1 MSVVVTKKVT
11 IVIPV
16 YKDWSTLKLCI
27 SSLKS
32 CVSDRNKVLL
42 INDMGPDWEKI
53 ENNILSE
60 IEGYEN
66 FQYFRNDKNL
76 GFVKTC
82 NRAVFEL
89 DHSENDILL
98 LNSDTEVTPGFLEE
112 MQSVL
117 YAAKTWSSMSS
128 K

>member
-76 GFVKTC
+76 GFVKHATEQ
-82 NRAVFEL
+82 F
-89 DHSENDILL
+89 
-98 LNSDTEVTPGFLEE
+98 LNLIIQK
-112 MQSVL
+112 MI
-117 YAAKTWSSMSS
+117 YYY
-128 K
+128 